1 MKNNT
6 LQLKTINTAKG
17 VLKCEHFDLDFKLVR
32 RSGCEGW
39 HITSVDKGKVKTYGL
54 SRLTKEDAWSV
65 VADMFRASVVIR
77 K

>member
-1 MKNNT
+1 MKNT

-17 VLKCEHFDLDFKLVR
+17 VLKCEHFDLDFKLVK

-39 HITSVDKGKVKTYGL
+39 HITSIDEGKVKTYGL
-54 SRLTKEDAWSV
+54 SRLTKEEAWSV
-65 VADMFRASVVIR
+65 VADMFGASGVIG